1 MRGKRIEMS
10 NKESVMGT
18 GAKQRMAFRTAV
30 RGYAKEDVNR
40 YIGKMDASFRGIE
53 QTLKNTITAQQKT
66 IEQQTEEKEALLALQ
81 AQQQMERDAL
91 LQTLE
96 QCRLSLSER
105 YAECE
110 TLRAENQ
117 ALRDAPH
124 DLAAPQ
130 AQDAQFWRQKALQ
143 LEELLAVQNRK
154 EEAAISTLR
163 EKAEQYD
170 MVSKG
175 VGKWIADANEKAEAI
190 LQDAQRRAQEI
201 HARAQRQ
208 SEAAR
213 CEAERALQN
222 MKQEFAQSLGAP
234 CEKACADAIRRLTV
248 LQNELRHMMT
258 QPQSEITVPLGEET
272 AQTLPP
278 EKFSEKQL

>member
-1 MRGKRIEMS
+1 MS
-10 NKESVMGT
+10 NRESVMGT

-66 IEQQTEEKEALLALQ
+66 IEQQAEEKEALLALQ
-81 AQQQMERDAL
+81 AQQQRERDEL

-110 TLRAENQ
+110 ALRAENK
-117 ALRDAPH
+117 ALKDAPH

-130 AQDAQFWRQKALQ
+130 TQDAQFWRQKALQ

-154 EEAAISTLR
+154 EEAAISALR

-175 VGKWIADANEKAEAI
+175 VGKWITDANEKADAI
-190 LQDAQRRAQEI
+190 LQDARRRAQEI
-201 HARAQRQ
+201 HAQAQQQ

-213 CEAERALQN
+213 CEAERALQK
-222 MKQEFAQSLGAP
+222 MKLEFAQSLGAP
-234 CEKACADAIRRLTV
+234 CEKACADAIEKLTA
-248 LQNELRHMMT
+248 LQNGLRHMT

-278 EKFSEKQL
+278 EEFSEKQP

>member
-18 GAKQRMAFRTAV
+18 GEKQRMAFRTAV

-117 ALRDAPH
+117 ALRDVPH
-124 DLAAPQ
+124 DLASPQ
-130 AQDAQFWRQKALQ
+130 TQDAQFWRQKALQ

-154 EEAAISTLR
+154 EEAAISALR

-175 VGKWIADANEKAEAI
+175 VGKWITDANEKADAI
-190 LQDAQRRAQEI
+190 LQDARRRAQEI
-201 HARAQRQ
+201 HAQALQQ

-213 CEAERALQN
+213 CEAERTLQK
-222 MKQEFAQSLGAP
+222 MKREFAQSLGAP
-234 CEKACADAIRRLTV
+234 CEKACADAIEKLTV
-248 LQNELRHMMT
+248 LQNRLRHLT

-278 EKFSEKQL
+278 EEFSEKQP